1 MHIESTL
8 EGRRHA
14 RLHVAH
20 LDCTSAPR
28 PSASRTGLCRLSP
41 FSHGRHHETYSRR
54 SGTVL
59 GTSQVTILQDVEVAW
74 QHRVLYLG
82 QPVEATSQASVE
94 LSQRSQRPA
103 VEDYHH
109 HG

>member
-20 LDCTSAPR
+20 LDCTSDPS
-28 PSASRTGLCRLSP
+28 PSASPTGLCRLSAL
-41 FSHGRHHETYSRR
+41 SDGRDHETYSRR

-59 GTSQVTILQDVEVAW
+59 GTSQVAILQDVEVAW
-74 QHRVLYLG
+74 PHRVLYLG
-82 QPVEATSQASVE
+82 QPVEATSQAPLESPQ
-94 LSQRSQRPA
+94 SPQRPA
-103 VEDYHH
+103 VEDRH
-109 HG
+109 